1 MEGVMGIKP
10 EMLILARE
18 FNGMSQEALSRATG
32 LSQPRI
38 ARAETGI
45 GAPVMDDEVALI
57 ASALRMPVEFFRL
70 PEHRIDYG
78 TSSVFTRTRKLT
90 ARERK
95 LISAQ
100 VNVRR
105 IQIKKMLDH
114 VDVHGPLRL
123 PRLPLEEYGTPAAAA
138 QSLRVLW
145 KLPQGPVKNMTT
157 LLESAGVL
165 VVECDFHGA
174 PMDATS
180 VAVAD
185 MPPMVFINKQ
195 VPADRLRF
203 TLAHELGHLV
213 MHELPA
219 PSMEDEAD
227 DFASEFLAPASELA
241 PMLAGGRGAK
251 LHGYLDLK
259 KYWKMSMAALILKA
273 ERLGKI
279 STQQQRSLYI
289 QMSKLKIRKSE
300 PAPLDREV
308 PQLLPSI
315 IRHFRVQLGFSEAE
329 FAKAICFSPE
339 RLRELY
345 DDAPSQ
351 RARLSVVR

>member
-1 MEGVMGIKP
+1 MGIKP

-18 FNGMSQEALSRATG
+18 FSGMAQDALSRATG

-45 GAPVMDDEVALI
+45 GPPLTDDEAARVAK
-57 ASALRMPVEFFRL
+57 ALRMPVDFFRL

-114 VDVHGPLRL
+114 VDVHGPLQI
-123 PRLPLEEYGTPAAAA
+123 PRLTLDEYGTASAAA

-145 KLPQGPVKNMTT
+145 RLPQGPVKSMTK

-165 VVECDFHGA
+165 VVECDFQGA

-185 MPPMVFINKQ
+185 MPPMIFINKQ
-195 VPADRLRF
+195 VPTDRWRF

-227 DFASEFLAPASELA
+227 EFASEFLAPASELA

-259 KYWKMSMAALILKA
+259 KYWKVSMAALIMKA

-279 STQQQRSLYI
+279 SDQQKRSLYI

-300 PAPLDREV
+300 PAPLEREA
-308 PQLLPSI
+308 PELLPSV

-329 FAKAICFSPE
+329 FAKAICFLPE

-345 DDAPSQ
+345 DDTPS
-351 RARLSVVR
+351 RSSRLSVVR